1 MSQDINTIPGL
12 DKAAILF
19 QILGESLALTMF
31 TGISEK
37 NILKIRVRSKELTN
51 ISFDLKKSILEEY
64 YFKMMT
70 QKYRQ
75 VSKSNKLFGFFD
87 DLNNEQLFYLIRT
100 ESPKVI
106 ALSLDQ
112 LEESRKMD
120 ILKRLNGDVKHNVII
135 ELANLADIP
144 LEGIVNIAQE
154 LKKKVP
160 FLPGPKEFTRGGAK
174 SIASLL
180 NQMGLEESEQY
191 LYQNSLDDPELYT
204 EVKKHFLSF
213 DDLLEMPS
221 HLMTKFWK
229 NPDID
234 VDLLA
239 KAFKG
244 MEQNIIDNILSYLP
258 KRKQAMY
265 TPITEPISKSDL
277 EAAQLGILAIAK
289 QMSANNELN
298 LDDILSNQE
307 MI

>member
-120 ILKRLNGDVKHNVII
+120 ILKRFNGDVKHNVII

-191 LYQNSLDDPELYT
+191 LYQISQDDPELYT
-204 EVKKHFLSF
+204 EVKKYFLSF

>member
-191 LYQNSLDDPELYT
+191 LYQISQDDPELYT

>member
-191 LYQNSLDDPELYT
+191 LYQISQDDPELYT
-204 EVKKHFLSF
+204 EVKKYFLSF

-277 EAAQLGILAIAK
+277 ESAQLGILAIAK

>member
-120 ILKRLNGDVKHNVII
+120 ILKRFNGDVKHNVII
-135 ELANLADIP
+135 ELANLTDIP

-191 LYQNSLDDPELYT
+191 LYQISQDDPELYT
-204 EVKKHFLSF
+204 EVKKYFLSF

-277 EAAQLGILAIAK
+277 ESAQLGILAIAK

>member
-135 ELANLADIP
+135 ELANLTDIP

-191 LYQNSLDDPELYT
+191 LYQISQDDPELYT
-204 EVKKHFLSF
+204 EVKKYFLSF

>member
-1 MSQDINTIPGL
+1 
-12 DKAAILF
+12 
-19 QILGESLALTMF
+19 
-31 TGISEK
+31 
-37 NILKIRVRSKELTN
+37 
-51 ISFDLKKSILEEY
+51 
-64 YFKMMT
+64 
-70 QKYRQ
+70 
-75 VSKSNKLFGFFD
+75 
-87 DLNNEQLFYLIRT
+87 
-100 ESPKVI
+100 
-106 ALSLDQ
+106 
-112 LEESRKMD
+112 
-120 ILKRLNGDVKHNVII
+120 
-135 ELANLADIP
+135 
-144 LEGIVNIAQE
+144 
-154 LKKKVP
+154 
-160 FLPGPKEFTRGGAK
+160 
-174 SIASLL
+174 
-180 NQMGLEESEQY
+180 
-191 LYQNSLDDPELYT
+191 
-204 EVKKHFLSF
+204 
-213 DDLLEMPS
+213 MPS